1 MSNDHYN
8 FKLNHAYDITIM
20 GIKYTTLF
28 GSKQLIGLT
37 ETIKDARSSQP
48 IRVQSENS
56 SKTKEVQGNYDG

>member
-1 MSNDHYN
+1 
-8 FKLNHAYDITIM
+8 M